1 MSSKKNKYKN
11 MKEIKTYT
19 FPAGQQLADLEM
31 VQVQVQ
37 VASRLVFKDAYF
49 HELQEGD
56 VYIIPDQVELESES
70 DTEILDYLI
79 HFQISWQ
86 DSPSWKGEEFRCYY
100 FFADGKLI
108 KSVDFKSGDTATSR
122 GVFREAISELIQ
134 EDEL

>member
-1 MSSKKNKYKN
+1 PHRSRT
-11 MKEIKTYT
+11 I
-19 FPAGQQLADLEM
+19 QM

-79 HFQISWQ
+79 KHKISWQ
-86 DSPSWKGEEFRCYY
+86 DSPSWKGEDFRCYY
-100 FFADGKLI
+100 FFADSK
-108 KSVDFKSGDTATSR
+108 
-122 GVFREAISELIQ
+122 LIQ
-134 EDEL
+134 ERRLQWRRHSHKTKEYSVKLSPNLYRRTNCNRNTIDIECS

>member
-1 MSSKKNKYKN
+1 

-19 FPAGQQLADLEM
+19 FPQGQQLADLEM

-56 VYIIPDQVELESES
+56 VYIIPHQVELKSES

-79 HFQISWQ
+79 DYKISWQ
-86 DSPSWKGEEFRCYY
+86 VMSSWKGEEFRCYY
-100 FFADGKLI
+100 FFADNKLI
-108 KSVDFKSGDTATSR
+108 KSVDFKSGDKGISR
-122 GVFREAISELIQ
+122 GVFREALSELIQ

>member
-1 MSSKKNKYKN
+1 

-56 VYIIPDQVELESES
+56 VYIIPEKAELENES

-79 HFQISWQ
+79 EHSISWQ
-86 DSPSWKGEEFRCYY
+86 NSPSWKGGDFRCYY
-100 FFADGKLI
+100 FFADSKLI
-108 KSVDFKSGDTATSR
+108 GSVDFDGSDQALSR

>member
-1 MSSKKNKYKN
+1 
-11 MKEIKTYT
+11 MKEIKTYI
-19 FPAGQQLADLEM
+19 FPSGQQLADLEM

-70 DTEILDYLI
+70 DAEILDYLI
-79 HFQISWQ
+79 KHKISWQ
-86 DSPSWKGEEFRCYY
+86 DSPSWKGEDFRCYY
-100 FFADGKLI
+100 FFADSKLI
-108 KSVDFKSGDTATSR
+108 KSVDFNGGDTAISR

>member
-1 MSSKKNKYKN
+1 

-19 FPAGQQLADLEM
+19 FPQDQQLADLEM

-79 HFQISWQ
+79 KHKISWQ
-86 DSPSWKGEEFRCYY
+86 DSPSWKGEDFRCYY
-100 FFADGKLI
+100 FFSDSKLI
-108 KSVDFKSGDTATSR
+108 KSVDFNGRDTAISR

>member
-1 MSSKKNKYKN
+1 

-19 FPAGQQLADLEM
+19 FPEGQQLADLEM

-56 VYIIPDQVELESES
+56 VYIIPDQVELENES
-70 DTEILDYLI
+70 DAEILDYLI
-79 HFQISWQ
+79 EHNISWQ
-86 DSPSWKGEEFRCYY
+86 DSPSWKGEDFHCYY
-100 FFADGKLI
+100 FFANSKLI
-108 KSVDFKSGDTATSR
+108 KSVDLKSDDISLSK

>member
-1 MSSKKNKYKN
+1 
-11 MKEIKTYT
+11 MKEIKTYI
-19 FPAGQQLADLEM
+19 FPTGQQLADLEI

-79 HFQISWQ
+79 KHKISWQ
-86 DSPSWKGEEFRCYY
+86 DSPSWKGEDFRCYY
-100 FFADGKLI
+100 FFADSKLI
-108 KSVDFKSGDTATSR
+108 KSVDFNGGDTAISR